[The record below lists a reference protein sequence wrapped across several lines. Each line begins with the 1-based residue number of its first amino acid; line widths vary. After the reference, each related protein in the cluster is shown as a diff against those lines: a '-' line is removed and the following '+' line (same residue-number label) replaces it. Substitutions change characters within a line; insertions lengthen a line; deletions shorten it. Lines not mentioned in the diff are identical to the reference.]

1 MALDGFQTSQLFF
14 FVVLFRH
21 VWEYTP
27 LPPGEG

>member
-21 VWEYTP
+21 VLEYTP
-27 LPPGEG
+27 PGGEG